1 MYANNSKGKQMNV
14 GSKAFV
20 PKQHVEQQDAFNY
33 QAPAYGQY
41 GMTFGQQQPFYG
53 GFPHFEQPD
62 ACQNMQFYYPPMQM
76 QGYYGMPQGFPY
88 PPQSFYGQ
96 PFGGMPSAP
105 VGSEEVRKGYV

>member
-1 MYANNSKGKQMNV
+1 
-14 GSKAFV
+14 
-20 PKQHVEQQDAFNY
+20 
-33 QAPAYGQY
+33 
-41 GMTFGQQQPFYG
+41 
-53 GFPHFEQPD
+53 
-62 ACQNMQFYYPPMQM
+62 MQFYYPPMQM